1 MFKIHNLSVLS
12 YAQGFTM
19 WLYKDT
25 SLTLAQITAE
35 GFCNP
40 SKDMVVAGDMMII
53 TGADGTVL
61 RVVSRTSPIVILTK
75 LSD

>member
-1 MFKIHNLSVLS
+1 MFKIRNLSLLS

-25 SLTLAQITAE
+25 SLTRAQITAE

-40 SKDMVVAGDMMII
+40 SKDMVVAGDMIII